1 MRFHASL
8 PLTLLGMCVAL
19 ADDPPASSHSSG
31 QDRERSDA
39 SVMEKLRADEMVSA
53 RVVASLAE
61 CSIM

>member
-19 ADDPPASSHSSG
+19 ADDPASSHSSG